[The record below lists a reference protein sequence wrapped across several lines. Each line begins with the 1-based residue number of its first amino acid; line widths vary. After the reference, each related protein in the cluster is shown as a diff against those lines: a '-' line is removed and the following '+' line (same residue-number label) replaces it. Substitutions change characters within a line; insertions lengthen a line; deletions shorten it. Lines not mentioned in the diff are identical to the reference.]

1 MKLYEL
7 TQNYNNL
14 IELLENKD
22 IPREMIDN
30 ALDEVSEAFE
40 VKAENIAKLI
50 KNFECD
56 IKSFKQEENR
66 IADRRKTL
74 ENRIK
79 NLKEY
84 LDNAMKMS
92 GKTKFKH
99 GTFSFSISKN
109 PPSLDVIDESK
120 ISPIWFIQRDPI
132 LDKRAIIENLKM
144 GVSIDGV
151 RIVQNESLRI
161 R

>member
-1 MKLYEL
+1 MNLYEL

-22 IPREMIDN
+22 IPKEMIDN

-56 IKSFKQEENR
+56 IKSFKEEENR
-66 IADRRKTL
+66 ISDRRKTL
-74 ENRIK
+74 ENRVK

-84 LDNAMKMS
+84 LDNAMKTT

-120 ISPIWFIQRDPI
+120 ISPIWFIEREPV
-132 LDKRAIIENLKM
+132 LDKRRLLENLKL
-144 GVSIDGV
+144 GVVVDGV

>member
-1 MKLYEL
+1 MNLYEL

-22 IPREMIDN
+22 IPKEMIDN

-56 IKSFKQEENR
+56 IKSFKEEENR

-120 ISPIWFIQRDPI
+120 ISPIWFIQREPI
-132 LDKRAIIENLKM
+132 LDKRAIIENLKL
-144 GVSIDGV
+144 GVAIDGV
-151 RIVQNESLRI
+151 RLVQNKSLRI